1 MAMTI
6 EAKDLK
12 LLKNEYTLKIREVSN
27 RIGRVEKRVDW
38 VEKLLWL
45 SAGAV
50 ISWLATGLI
59 RSL

>member
-1 MAMTI
+1 MTI